1 VPARLLDSSRF
12 KRLRNFQSSE
22 FYSRLVMR
30 PLAIAILLVVAD
42 WKWLTPNRV
51 TTAAT
56 IAKLVGVVY
65 LAVDHHDHAL
75 AAVIWLQVGTLLDHL
90 DGQLARYRGMHSAVG
105 AFYDKV
111 SDALTWV
118 AISAVIGY
126 AGFLDTGNVWM
137 PILAMASAYALLTL
151 GYMKWLVASA
161 SRRTAPAAATEPPSR
176 TPGQWV
182 RWVLGSLARAAMFE
196 EIDLFFWIG
205 VGVLANRIDL
215 LIWLL
220 AISQGAQLLIMVIKR
235 SLQMHA
241 IDSAAAAAAAKPR
254 AVGLKSVA

>member
-1 VPARLLDSSRF
+1 VPASLLDEA
-12 KRLRNFQSSE
+12 RLQRIRNFQSSE

-30 PLAIAILLVVAD
+30 PLAIAILIVVAD

-56 IAKLVGVVY
+56 FAKLVGVAY

-75 AAVIWLQVGTLLDHL
+75 VAVIWLQVGTLLDHL
-90 DGQLARYRGMHSAVG
+90 DGQLARYRGTSSAVG

-118 AISAVIGY
+118 AITAVIGY
-126 AGFLDTGNVWM
+126 AGFLDTGDVWM

-161 SRRTAPAAATEPPSR
+161 SHRAAPASATPPPSR
-176 TPGQWV
+176 TPAQWV

-205 VGVLANRIDL
+205 VGVLAGRLDL

-220 AISQGAQLLIMVIKR
+220 AISQGAQLLIMLVKR

-241 IDSAAAAAAAKPR
+241 VDVAAARARPLGSIKRAA
-254 AVGLKSVA
+254 